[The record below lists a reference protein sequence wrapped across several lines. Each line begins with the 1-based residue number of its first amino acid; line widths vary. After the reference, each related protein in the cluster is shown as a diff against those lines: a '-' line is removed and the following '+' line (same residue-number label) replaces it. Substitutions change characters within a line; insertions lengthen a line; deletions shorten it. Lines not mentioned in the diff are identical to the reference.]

1 MKATLGNVPR
11 KKLADISNIPQEM
24 RLGSQNDKSQ
34 HISIGPKEYIDML
47 KKENIELMKM
57 LADRNKLIELTGAE
71 IQKMRINQQ
80 KMQQQNHQL
89 AQSNS
94 QMLAELNSAKDR
106 LKTLQH
112 ELGCTHGMLKAKK
125 LEAEEIAKQKMCQ
138 QLNDEVDPIKCEEA
152 GDSSLGNGDNDKPA
166 NIKRRLQSK
175 SLGSS
180 KQVQPQDNAEN
191 KRPRVRRQS
200 ARFKPEAMK
209 HDENDFEEVVKQ
221 KMCQQLNNE
230 VEPIKCEEAGDS
242 SLEIGDNDKPANI
255 KRRPQSKC
263 LGTSK
268 QVQPLDK
275 ADNKRP
281 CLRRQSARF
290 KPEEP
295 KQDEDYFEVEDK
307 CPPMVN
313 LVQQNGSAS
322 FSMSPNDVE
331 SNPALRF
338 ESTEFGRLSL
348 SRPLRNA
355 AKKIQSYKEIPL
367 NIKMRR
373 PV

>member
-1 MKATLGNVPR
+1 MKATLGSAPR

-47 KKENIELMKM
+47 KKENIELLKM
-57 LADRNKLIELTGAE
+57 LADRTKIIELTGAE
-71 IQKMRINQQ
+71 IQKMRVNLQ

-112 ELGCTHGMLKAKK
+112 ELGCTNGVLKAKR
-125 LEAEEIAKQKMCQ
+125 LEA
-138 QLNDEVDPIKCEEA
+138 EVDPIKCEEA

-180 KQVQPQDNAEN
+180 KQVQAQDNAEN
-191 KRPRVRRQS
+191 KRPCVRRQS

-209 HDENDFEEVVKQ
+209 HDENDFE
-221 KMCQQLNNE
+221 

-242 SLEIGDNDKPANI
+242 SLGIGDNDKPANI

-263 LGTSK
+263 LGSSK
-268 QVQPLDK
+268 QVQPQDK
-275 ADNKRP
+275 AENKRP
-281 CLRRQSARF
+281 CLRRQSARS

-295 KQDEDYFEVEDK
+295 KHDKDYFEVEDK

-313 LVQQNGSAS
+313 LVQPNGSAS
-322 FSMSPNDVE
+322 FSMSPDDVE

-338 ESTEFGRLSL
+338 ASTEFGRLSL

>member
-1 MKATLGNVPR
+1 MKATLGSAPR

-47 KKENIELMKM
+47 KKENIELLKM
-57 LADRNKLIELTGAE
+57 LADRTKIIELTGAE
-71 IQKMRINQQ
+71 IQKMRVNLQ

-112 ELGCTHGMLKAKK
+112 ELGCTNGVLKAKR
-125 LEAEEIAKQKMCQ
+125 LEAEVSQ
-138 QLNDEVDPIKCEEA
+138 VDPIKCEEA

-180 KQVQPQDNAEN
+180 KQVQAQDNAEN
-191 KRPRVRRQS
+191 KRPCVRRQS

-209 HDENDFEEVVKQ
+209 HDENDFE
-221 KMCQQLNNE
+221 

-242 SLEIGDNDKPANI
+242 SLGIGDNDKPANI

-263 LGTSK
+263 LGSSK
-268 QVQPLDK
+268 QVQPQDK
-275 ADNKRP
+275 AENKRP
-281 CLRRQSARF
+281 CLRRQSARS

-295 KQDEDYFEVEDK
+295 KHDKDYFEVEDK

-313 LVQQNGSAS
+313 LVQPNGSAS
-322 FSMSPNDVE
+322 FSMSPDDVE

-338 ESTEFGRLSL
+338 ASTEFGRLSL